1 VAEKVGEKVAERVAQ
16 RVATARAY
24 RTLLG
29 SQLRSQT
36 SYRTSFWLDV
46 LASVV
51 VGIVEFVEVYVV
63 FHNVPTLGGLDLTAA
78 MLVFGLANL
87 GFALGNVFAG
97 QLDEVPTL
105 IRLGT
110 LDVLLLRPL
119 SVLGQLVTSD
129 VQLRRLGRAG
139 VAVVLL
145 AIALPRRDADWTP
158 ARLALLVVTPVA
170 GAMLFAAL
178 FLAAG
183 AVQFWLVEGAEFTYA
198 FTYGASYAASFSP
211 AVLSVPLRALFTFV
225 VPAAFT
231 AYLPALAILGR
242 DGPPWLPGW
251 LGWCTPAAAAVAWLV
266 ALGLWRHALL
276 HYTGAGG

>member
-1 VAEKVGEKVAERVAQ
+1 VAEAVADART
-16 RVATARAY
+16 TARAY
-24 RTLLG
+24 RVLLG
-29 SQLRSQT
+29 SRIRSQT

-46 LASVV
+46 LASVM
-51 VGIVEFVEVYVV
+51 VGVVEFVEVYVV
-63 FHNVPTLGGLDLTAA
+63 FHNIPVLGGLDFSAA

-87 GFALGNVFAG
+87 GFALGDLFAG
-97 QLDEVPTL
+97 HLDEVPTL

-139 VAVVLL
+139 
-145 AIALPRRDADWTP
+145 IALLLLGVALSRLDVDWTP
-158 ARLALLVVTPVA
+158 ARLALLVVTPFA
-170 GAMLFAAL
+170 GALLFAAL

-183 AVQFWLVEGAEFTYA
+183 AVQFWLVDGGEFTHA
-198 FTYGASYAASFSP
+198 FTFGASYAASFSP

-231 AYLPALAILGR
+231 AYLPTLAILGR
-242 DGPPWLPGW
+242 EGPPWLPGW
-251 LGWCTPAAAAVAWLV
+251 LGWWLPVAAATSWLV
-266 ALGLWRHALL
+266 ALGLWRLGL
-276 HYTGAGG
+276 RHYTGAGG